1 MRSRIALANAAAP
14 AMVVPTSVQLG
25 VTPFA
30 VVDVETTGFSPRLH
44 DRMIEVA
51 VVRMAANGAIED
63 EYVTLLNP
71 ERDIG
76 ATAVHGL
83 TAADVCEAPTF
94 VDVVGDVAARLDG
107 AILVGHNLRFDLAFL
122 IAECT
127 RAGHPLPAIPG
138 LCTLRLAYLLA
149 PQLASRKLASCC
161 ASAGIRLDGAHSA
174 LADARATARLLLA
187 YVDDGRARGLD
198 SLDAFGCQPLSLPSR
213 PWCRATASGRCLRRE
228 QAATT
233 RQERTTYLARLVDRL
248 DTTGVVSAEVAAYLD
263 LLDRALEDRRI
274 TELEADALLAIAQEW
289 GLSRY
294 QVTDVHH
301 QYLRALA
308 QAAWADGE
316 ISSAERR
323 DLEAVCALLGVQ
335 PTVLA
340 SLLAGPMPPPTGN
353 AASSQ
358 PPPTGSRLAGQSV
371 CFTGALSGQLD
382 GQPITR
388 AQAEQL
394 AAAAGLIVAPRV
406 TKTLDLFVVADPNSL
421 SSKARKAREYG
432 SRIMAEAVFWR
443 AIGISVE

>member
-1 MRSRIALANAAAP
+1 MRGRIALANSVAP
-14 AMVVPTSVQLG
+14 GVVAPTSVQLG

-51 VVRMAANGAIED
+51 VVRMAANGTIED
-63 EYVTLLNP
+63 EYLTLLNP
-71 ERDIG
+71 QRDIG
-76 ATAVHGL
+76 ATQVHGL
-83 TAADVCEAPTF
+83 TAADVCQAPTF
-94 VDVVGDVAARLDG
+94 VEVVGDVATRLDG

-122 IAECT
+122 IAECA
-127 RAGHPLPAIPG
+127 RAGYPLPAIPG

-149 PQLASRKLASCC
+149 PGLASRKLASCC

-187 YVDDGRARGLD
+187 YLQDGRARGLD
-198 SLDAFGCQPLSLPSR
+198 SLEAFGCQPLSLPSR
-213 PWCRATASGRCLRRE
+213 PWCQATASGRCLRRE
-228 QAATT
+228 QAATI

-248 DTTGVVSAEVAAYLD
+248 DTTGVVSAEVAVYLD

-289 GLSRY
+289 GLSRQ
-294 QVTDVHH
+294 QVTDVHR

-323 DLEAVCALLGVQ
+323 DLQAVCALLGVQ
-335 PTVLA
+335 PPVLA
-340 SLLAGPMPPPTGN
+340 SLLAGPMPAPTDHP
-353 AASSQ
+353 AAPQQQPTASQ
-358 PPPTGSRLAGQSV
+358 LAGQTV

-388 AQAEQL
+388 DQAEQL
-394 AAAAGLIVAPRV
+394 AAAAGLTVAPRV
-406 TKTLDLFVVADPNSL
+406 TKTLDLLVLADPDSL
-421 SSKARKAREYG
+421 SSKARKARQYG
-432 SRIMAEAVFWR
+432 TRIMAEAVFWQT
-443 AIGISVE
+443 IGISVQ

>member
-1 MRSRIALANAAAP
+1 MRSRIAPANPVAP
-14 AMVVPTSVQLG
+14 GMAVPAPVQLG

-51 VVRMAANGAIED
+51 VVRMAANGTIQD

-71 ERDIG
+71 QRDIG
-76 ATAVHGL
+76 ATQVHSL

-122 IAECT
+122 VAECT
-127 RAGHPLPAIPG
+127 QAGYPLPAIPG

-149 PQLASRKLASCC
+149 PGLASRKLASCC
-161 ASAGIRLDGAHSA
+161 ANAGIRLDGAHSA

-187 YVDDGRARGLD
+187 YLQDGRARGLD
-198 SLDAFGCQPLSLPSR
+198 SLEAFGCQPLSLPSR
-213 PWCRATASGRCLRRE
+213 PWCQAPASGRCLRRE

-274 TELEADALLAIAQEW
+274 TELEANALLAIAQEW
-289 GLSRY
+289 GLSRQ

-308 QAAWADGE
+308 QAAWADGQ

-323 DLEAVCALLGVQ
+323 DLEAVGALLGVQ
-335 PTVLA
+335 PTVLV
-340 SLLAGPMPPPTGN
+340 SLLAAPMPPPTDHP
-353 AASSQ
+353 AASQQ
-358 PPPTGSRLAGQSV
+358 PPTASQLAGQSV
-371 CFTGALSGQLD
+371 CFTGALSGQLE

-388 AQAEQL
+388 DQAEQL
-394 AAAAGLIVAPRV
+394 AADAGLIVAPRV
-406 TKTLDLFVVADPNSL
+406 TKTLDLLVVADPDTL
-421 SSKARKAREYG
+421 SSKARKARQYG
-432 SRIMAEAVFWR
+432 TRIMAEAVFWQT
-443 AIGISVE
+443 IGISVQ

>member
-14 AMVVPTSVQLG
+14 AMVIPTSVQLG

-44 DRMIEVA
+44 DRMLEVA

-71 ERDIG
+71 ERDIS

-213 PWCRATASGRCLRRE
+213 P
-228 QAATT
+228 
-233 RQERTTYLARLVDRL
+233 
-248 DTTGVVSAEVAAYLD
+248 
-263 LLDRALEDRRI
+263 
-274 TELEADALLAIAQEW
+274 
-289 GLSRY
+289 
-294 QVTDVHH
+294 
-301 QYLRALA
+301 
-308 QAAWADGE
+308 
-316 ISSAERR
+316 
-323 DLEAVCALLGVQ
+323 
-335 PTVLA
+335 
-340 SLLAGPMPPPTGN
+340 
-353 AASSQ
+353 
-358 PPPTGSRLAGQSV
+358 
-371 CFTGALSGQLD
+371 
-382 GQPITR
+382 
-388 AQAEQL
+388 
-394 AAAAGLIVAPRV
+394 
-406 TKTLDLFVVADPNSL
+406 
-421 SSKARKAREYG
+421 
-432 SRIMAEAVFWR
+432 
-443 AIGISVE
+443 

>member
-1 MRSRIALANAAAP
+1 MVLILRSPMLGRPPGCCSPTWMTAAP
-14 AMVVPTSVQLG
+14 AGWTAWMRSAAS
-25 VTPFA
+25 PFRFQA
-30 VVDVETTGFSPRLH
+30 GRGAGPPPP
-44 DRMIEVA
+44 
-51 VVRMAANGAIED
+51 AA
-63 EYVTLLNP
+63 
-71 ERDIG
+71 
-76 ATAVHGL
+76 
-83 TAADVCEAPTF
+83 
-94 VDVVGDVAARLDG
+94 
-107 AILVGHNLRFDLAFL
+107 
-122 IAECT
+122 
-127 RAGHPLPAIPG
+127 
-138 LCTLRLAYLLA
+138 AYG
-149 PQLASRKLASCC
+149 ASRPPP
-161 ASAGIRLDGAHSA
+161 R
-174 LADARATARLLLA
+174 
-187 YVDDGRARGLD
+187 GR
-198 SLDAFGCQPLSLPSR
+198 
-213 PWCRATASGRCLRRE
+213 SGRPIWP
-228 QAATT
+228 AWS
-233 RQERTTYLARLVDRL
+233 
-248 DTTGVVSAEVAAYLD
+248 TGVVSAEVAAYLD
-263 LLDRALEDRRI
+263 VLDRALEDRRI

-316 ISSAERR
+316 ISSAEHR

-358 PPPTGSRLAGQSV
+358 PQPTDSRLAGQSV

-406 TKTLDLFVVADPNSL
+406 TKTLDLLVVADPNSL
-421 SSKARKAREYG
+421 SSKAHKAREYG
-432 SRIMAEAVFWR
+432 TRIMAEAVFWR